1 MKKIKTIFVCSIIAV
16 LLCACSSRSYIST
29 STGVQTDEA
38 QALTVET
45 QEQTEETQP
54 MEMPTQSAEVQP
66 QQEGQS
72 SPQDNQENDMQLPRE
87 ADNLEAAQAKLAEVL
102 AGTSTFFSHSY
113 GKSQTIAEYC
123 STFGAESGITVEIT
137 KYTAVDLDQDNVPEV
152 VLWITENEYSDYG
165 AVVLRYQNESVV
177 GYDFTYRQMIDLKE
191 DGTFGYSGGIADT
204 GYARLTFTDGGWEYK
219 KICNITEDGD
229 TVTFFCNGEKVSEE
243 EYWQFVEEQDAKEKV
258 KWIDFP

>member
-72 SPQDNQENDMQLPRE
+72 SSQDNQENDMQLPRE

-152 VLWITENEYSDYG
+152 VLWITVNEYSDYG
-165 AVVLRYQNESVV
+165 TVVLRYQNGEVEE
-177 GYDFTYRQMIDLKE
+177 YTFAYRQMFDLKQ
-191 DGTFGYSGGIADT
+191 DGTFSCSGSEFDGIAS
-204 GYARLTFTDGGWEYK
+204 LTFHEGDWNYK
-219 KICNITEDGD
+219 EITG
-229 TVTFFCNGEKVSEE
+229 
-243 EYWQFVEEQDAKEKV
+243 QQQDAKESV
-258 KWIDFP
+258 EWFDYPSEDYSELFNR